1 MTEQKPDSAAGA
13 SQSEAPAAGSSK
25 AATDLT
31 AACEQLL
38 TSSRHLDSAALRDAL
53 LDLHEFWLTNKA
65 TEIGITETS
74 GFAIVATGGLG
85 RRELLPYSD
94 LDLMLLHDNLP
105 KAVVSEVAEGLW
117 YPLWDANIRLD
128 HSVRTV
134 PEALKVA
141 GEDISAG
148 LAMLEVRH
156 IAGDSDLSSLL
167 VGGARRQWR
176 TGIAS
181 RFDELVEH
189 TQQRWQRSG
198 QIAHRAEPD
207 LKTGRGGLRDVQLL
221 NALAI
226 AQLADVYPSRSLA
239 SPTETLGEAHL
250 ALLNVRTELHRVSG
264 RGRELVLAQ
273 HADEIGAALRIGD
286 RFDLA
291 RMLSDAARTISFY
304 VDAGLRTAANALPR
318 RGLAAF
324 RRPVRRPLDEG
335 VIEFAGEVILA
346 RDARPERDPGL
357 ILRVAAASATTGLPM
372 AASTLARL
380 SENAPELRTP
390 WPPQALKDLL
400 VMLAAGPTAVATIE
414 ALDRTGLWGRLFPEW
429 GAVRDLPPRDVVH
442 IWTVDRHL
450 VETVSRA
457 SAFTTRV
464 SRPDLLLLGALC
476 HDIGK
481 GRGGDHSVIGAELA
495 TQIGTRLGLWPSDI
509 EALSKVVRHH
519 LLLPHTATRRD
530 LQDAKT
536 IASVVDVLEGDA
548 VLLELLHVLAEA
560 DSLATGPGVWGD
572 WKASLIGDLVR
583 RCRLVMAGE
592 PLPQPDP
599 IDPRHLSLASTVDV
613 HVELTP
619 GDGAHIYNVT
629 MIAPDRRGLLSKA
642 AGVLALNSLRVHS
655 ASVNA
660 HEGSAINTFVV
671 SPHFGSPPA
680 AELLRQQLILAID
693 GELDV
698 LASLDRRD
706 SDAAQHGTRR
716 AGEVLAGVPINHVT
730 APPRILW
737 SEGAQPGELVVQIR
751 STDRAGLLARLTAVF
766 ERDGVDIA
774 WAKVTTLGSS
784 VVDLFGIVV
793 PAAAAGDGAGVRDEI
808 EHDLYAVLPTPPPAK
823 PVSEAS

>member
-1 MTEQKPDSAAGA
+1 MTEQQPDSAAGA
-13 SQSEAPAAGSSK
+13 SSSGAPAAGSSRP
-25 AATDLT
+25 ATDLR
-31 AACEQLL
+31 AASEQLL
-38 TSSRHLDSAALRDAL
+38 RNSSHLDSAALRDAL
-53 LDLHEFWLTNKA
+53 LDLHEFWLTTKA

-85 RRELLPYSD
+85 RGELLPYSD
-94 LDLMLLHDNLP
+94 LDLMLLHDNKP
-105 KAVVSEVAEGLW
+105 KAVVSEIAENLW

-134 PEALKVA
+134 AEALKVA
-141 GEDISAG
+141 GQDTSAG
-148 LAMLEVRH
+148 LAMLEARH
-156 IAGDSDLSSLL
+156 IAGDAELSSLL

-181 RFDELVEH
+181 RFDDLVEH
-189 TQQRWQRSG
+189 TRQRWQRSG

-226 AQLADVYPSRSLA
+226 AQLADTYPSRSLA

-250 ALLNVRTELHRVSG
+250 ALLNVRTELHRVAG
-264 RGRELVLAQ
+264 RGRDLLLAQ
-273 HADEIGAALRIGD
+273 HADEIGARLKIGD

-291 RMLSDAARTISFY
+291 RTLSDAARTISFY
-304 VDAGLRTAANALPR
+304 VDAGLRTAGNALPR
-318 RGLAAF
+318 RGFAAF

-335 VIEFAGEVILA
+335 VIEFGGEVILA

-380 SENAPELRTP
+380 GETAPELRTP
-390 WPPQALKDLL
+390 WPAQALKDLL
-400 VMLAAGPTAVATIE
+400 VMLAAGPAAVATIE

-509 EALSKVVRHH
+509 EILTKVVRHH

-530 LQDAKT
+530 LQDPKT
-536 IASVVDVLEGDA
+536 ISAVVDTLDGDN
-548 VLLELLHVLAEA
+548 VLLELLAVLAEA

-583 RCRLVMAGE
+583 RCRIVMAGD

-599 IDPRHLSLASTVDV
+599 IDPRYLSLASTVGV
-613 HVELTP
+613 HVEMTP
-619 GDGAHIYNVT
+619 ADSPHIYNVT
-629 MIAPDRRGLLSKA
+629 MIAPDTRGLLSKA

-655 ASVNA
+655 ASGNG
-660 HEGSAINTFVV
+660 HDGSAINTFVV
-671 SPHFGSPPA
+671 SPHFGTPPA

-706 SDAAQHGTRR
+706 QDAAQYGTAR
-716 AGEVLAGVPINHVT
+716 AGEVPAGVPINHAA

-737 SEGAQPGELVVQIR
+737 SDGASPGEFVVQIR

-766 ERDGVDIA
+766 ERDGVDIS
-774 WAKVTTLGSS
+774 WAKVTTLGAS
-784 VVDLFGIVV
+784 VVDLFGIKTADD
-793 PAAAAGDGAGVRDEI
+793 AAAIRDEL
-808 EHDLYAVLPTPPPAK
+808 ERDLYAVLPTPPPAK
-823 PVSEAS
+823 PAEEAS

>member
-1 MTEQKPDSAAGA
+1 
-13 SQSEAPAAGSSK
+13 
-25 AATDLT
+25 
-31 AACEQLL
+31 
-38 TSSRHLDSAALRDAL
+38 
-53 LDLHEFWLTNKA
+53 
-65 TEIGITETS
+65 
-74 GFAIVATGGLG
+74 
-85 RRELLPYSD
+85 
-94 LDLMLLHDNLP
+94 
-105 KAVVSEVAEGLW
+105 
-117 YPLWDANIRLD
+117 
-128 HSVRTV
+128 
-134 PEALKVA
+134 
-141 GEDISAG
+141 
-148 LAMLEVRH
+148 
-156 IAGDSDLSSLL
+156 
-167 VGGARRQWR
+167 
-176 TGIAS
+176 
-181 RFDELVEH
+181 
-189 TQQRWQRSG
+189 
-198 QIAHRAEPD
+198 
-207 LKTGRGGLRDVQLL
+207 
-221 NALAI
+221 
-226 AQLADVYPSRSLA
+226 LA
-239 SPTETLGEAHL
+239 SPIATLGEAHL

-264 RGRELVLAQ
+264 RGRELLLAQ
-273 HADEIGAALRIGD
+273 HADEIGVALRIGD

-291 RMLSDAARTISFY
+291 RIISDAARTISFY

-324 RRPVRRPLDEG
+324 RRPVRRPVDEG

-380 SENAPELRTP
+380 TETAPELRMP
-390 WPPQALKDLL
+390 WPRQALKDLL
-400 VMLAAGPTAVATIE
+400 VLLAAGPPATATIE

-464 SRPDLLLLGALC
+464 SRPDLLVLGALV

-481 GRGGDHSVIGAELA
+481 GRGGDHSIIGAELA
-495 TQIGTRLGLWPSDI
+495 TQIGTRLGLWPSDV
-509 EALSKVVRHH
+509 ELLSKMVRHH

-530 LQDAKT
+530 LQDPKT
-536 IASVVDVLEGDA
+536 IAEVVDTLGGDW
-548 VLLELLHVLAEA
+548 VLLELLAVLAEA

-599 IDPRHLSLASTVDV
+599 IDPRFLSLASDGV

-619 GDGAHIYNVT
+619 GGSPHIYNIT

-655 ASVNA
+655 ASVNG
-660 HEGSAINTFVV
+660 HDGSAINTFVV

-680 AELLRQQLILAID
+680 GELLRQQFILALE
-693 GELDV
+693 GEPDV

-706 SDAAQHGTRR
+706 RDAAQYGTGR
-716 AGEVLAGVPINHVT
+716 AGETPAGVPINHAP

-737 SEGAQPGELVVQIR
+737 SDGAAPGELIVQIR
-751 STDRAGLLARLTAVF
+751 ATDRAGLLARLTAVF

-784 VVDLFGIVV
+784 VVDVFGITTVGD
-793 PAAAAGDGAGVRDEI
+793 AGEVRA
-808 EHDLYAVLPTPPPAK
+808 DLERDLFAVLPARAPRAGRERRHSGK
-823 PVSEAS
+823 